1 MTDADGNLTFPG
13 LHVTDYVNDAEV
25 TDAVAG
31 YCVVETRAPEG
42 YATPQGKDAVRAI
55 ALTRTTANA
64 LNAERTA
71 FDAAAAENVISNG
84 AVIDNVRK
92 TTPTLPSTGGMGV
105 LVLALAGLAI
115 IAGGVYA
122 ARRNS
127 QSA

>member
-1 MTDADGNLTFPG
+1 M
-13 LHVTDYVNDAEV
+13 
-25 TDAVAG
+25 
-31 YCVVETRAPEG
+31 
-42 YATPQGKDAVRAI
+42 
-55 ALTRTTANA
+55 
-64 LNAERTA
+64 LNAEGTA